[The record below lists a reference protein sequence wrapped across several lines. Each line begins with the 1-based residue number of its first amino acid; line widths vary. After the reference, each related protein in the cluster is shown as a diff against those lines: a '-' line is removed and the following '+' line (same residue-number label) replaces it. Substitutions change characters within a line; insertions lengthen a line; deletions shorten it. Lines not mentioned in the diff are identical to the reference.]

1 MSYSVNLITTKA
13 DCDTLLTM
21 SNKEKDDLNF
31 RKTSFS
37 RNQVNYSEN
46 SAEINAELQ
55 VTNAKITS
63 LTTVIAALPNG
74 YAKDDNIKKLKKL
87 EYRKFLLEDRKDNYG
102 VVALLEKEHDI
113 ARIEK
118 ELEETNAYILALTT
132 RKAEL

>member
-13 DCDTLLTM
+13 DCDTLITM

-31 RKTSFS
+31 RKTSLS

-55 VTNAKITS
+55 VTNAEIAS
-63 LTTVIAALPNG
+63 LTTVIASLPDGN
-74 YAKDDNIKKLKKL
+74 AKDDNAKKLKKL
-87 EYRKFLLEDRKDNYG
+87 EYRKFLLEDRQDNYG

-118 ELEETNAYILALTT
+118 ELEETDAYILALTT
-132 RKAEL
+132 RKAAL